1 MVVIMGMNM
10 KTMGI
15 GFVKTFAKMFVVTLE
30 GLIAL
35 IYSFLI
41 FKVLYFIMSSV
52 EVGSASD
59 ADSVVTTGTMA
70 GVTAGGIMSAIMW
83 LVFFFL
89 LHPLTMFF
97 MIELVVLQIKRSE
110 VLWITFICFIL
121 VVCFQIN
128 AFALGL
134 VMKGR
139 CSFLFSFLAMA
150 LMWYRVRVERDAAKK
165 IDVS

>member
-1 MVVIMGMNM
+1 MGMNM

-15 GFVKTFAKMFVVTLE
+15 GFVKAFAKMFVVTLE

-52 EVGSASD
+52 EVGSVSD

-83 LVFFFL
+83 LVFFL

-97 MIELVVLQIKRSE
+97 MIELVVLQIKKSE

-139 CSFLFSFLAMA
+139 WAFLFSFLAMA
-150 LMWYRVRVERDAAKK
+150 LMWYRVRVERDATKK